1 MYVYYE
7 GDVYCIMHNMN
18 MLPYIYMH
26 MVLMFVHECF
36 RGNWT
41 HMCMC
46 SMNEMHITRNM
57 NWTVQYMCVVFPHST
72 CVYLC
77 ACV

>member
-1 MYVYYE
+1 MLHHA
-7 GDVYCIMHNMN
+7 GDVYCIMHNMT
-18 MLPYIYMH
+18 MLQDISMH
-26 MVLMFVHECF
+26 MVLIFVHECF

-41 HMCMC
+41 QMCMC

-57 NWTVQYMCVVFPHST
+57 NWTVQYMFVVVFYRT
-72 CVYLC
+72 YVCLC